1 MLHFETVHPAT
12 LAVLKRLSA
21 LPELADFQLVGGTSL
36 ALQIGHR
43 QSIDL
48 DFFTPNVDFDEK
60 QLLRTLQAM
69 GETIVF
75 TTNTNWLGA
84 KFEGVKVDILKYP
97 YPLLGAIKEEEG
109 IRLVSKIDIAAMKL
123 SAISSRGAKKD
134 FIDLYFLLQEFSLI
148 EMLGFYT
155 QKFGIHEH
163 FHVLRSLT
171 YFEDAENEKEPVI
184 LKPVSWETVKSKVE
198 AAVRK
203 YVI

>member
-12 LAVLKRLSA
+12 LAVLRRLSA

-60 QLLRTLQAM
+60 QLLRILQMM
-69 GETIVF
+69 GETVVF
-75 TTNTNWLGA
+75 TTNTNWLGV

-97 YPLLGAIKEEEG
+97 YPLLSETLEVEG
-109 IRLVSKIDIAAMKL
+109 IQLVSKADIAAMKL

-134 FIDLYFLLQEFSLI
+134 FIDLYFLLQEFSLA
-148 EMLGFYT
+148 EMLDFYT
-155 QKFGIHEH
+155 RKFGIHEH

-171 YFEDAENEKEPVI
+171 YFEDAEDEKEPVI
-184 LKPVSWETVKSKVE
+184 LKPVSWATVKSKVE
-198 AAVRK
+198 GAVRK